1 MAILLAAIGI
11 YGLLAYAVTLRRREI
26 GIRMALGSSR
36 TRVTRLVLRQ
46 AARMVLGG
54 LIPGIA
60 GAWAAAHA
68 VRSFL
73 YGVTALDPLA
83 IVAAAAVLA
92 LTAGLA
98 AALPAWRAARVDPME
113 VLRVE

>member
-1 MAILLAAIGI
+1 
-11 YGLLAYAVTLRRREI
+11 
-26 GIRMALGSSR
+26 
-36 TRVTRLVLRQ
+36 
-46 AARMVLGG
+46 MVLGG

-83 IVAAAAVLA
+83 IAAAAAV